1 MPRARRVTAGLLL
14 AGLFVA
20 EITPWYLVHVRPVLA
35 GYLLHPAIFL
45 IQAVPYVVCAAL
57 WLPWRSEAA
66 GRAAVVVSSLVLA
79 TALVAHLP
87 MLVGA
92 RHMGGDMIGLAFVGT
107 AAATSVVVLA
117 ASVVAAVAMW
127 WRRGRR

>member
-1 MPRARRVTAGLLL
+1 
-14 AGLFVA
+14 
-20 EITPWYLVHVRPVLA
+20 
-35 GYLLHPAIFL
+35 
-45 IQAVPYVVCAAL
+45 
-57 WLPWRSEAA
+57 
-66 GRAAVVVSSLVLA
+66 
-79 TALVAHLP
+79 